1 MNDMKRTRTLAAW
14 AVIGAW
20 PICGWVQEASPE
32 PLHAE
37 ASARSL
43 VDAALRA
50 AESER
55 AAQLENDLDAW
66 AQSVIEG
73 ALSKAP
79 VDGGMPPVPAEEHAA
94 RVAEA
99 VTGARTGSV
108 PSAST
113 EIIVFMSLSVPEA
126 SWRQWSGEAAKI
138 GAPLVLRGVKAGG
151 FAPTA
156 SEIRNRLHGFDG
168 GEFPPGAGL
177 PTAGP
182 PGAAAAPLQ
191 GAALDPRLFRLFRV
205 AHVPAVA
212 VVPGG
217 VPPCESRGCSSDP
230 VPPHDLVT
238 GNIGLEAALEIIARE
253 GGPGRAT
260 ARRHLE
266 SLRGEGN

>member
-1 MNDMKRTRTLAAW
+1 MNGMKRTGTLAAW

-20 PICGWVQEASPE
+20 PICAWVQEASPE
-32 PLHAE
+32 PPHAE

-79 VDGGMPPVPAEEHAA
+79 VDGGIPPVPAEEHAA
-94 RVAEA
+94 RVARA
-99 VTGARTGSV
+99 VSGAQTGSV
-108 PSAST
+108 PSGST
-113 EIIVFMSLSVPEA
+113 DVIVFMSLSVPEP
-126 SWRQWSGEAAKI
+126 SWRQWSREAAKI

-151 FAPTA
+151 FAQTA
-156 SEIRNRLHGFDG
+156 SEIRSRLHEFG
-168 GEFPPGAGL
+168 GGGSLPIAGL
-177 PTAGP
+177 QG
-182 PGAAAAPLQ
+182 AAPLP
-191 GAALDPRLFRLFRV
+191 GAALDPRLFRLLRV

-238 GNIGLEAALEIIARE
+238 GNVGLEAALEIIARE
-253 GGPGRAT
+253 GGPGRAS
-260 ARRHLE
+260 ARRHLDA
-266 SLRGEGN
+266 LRGEGN

>member
-1 MNDMKRTRTLAAW
+1 MLAAW

-20 PICGWVQEASPE
+20 PNCAWVQEASPE
-32 PLHAE
+32 PPHAE

-79 VDGGMPPVPAEEHAA
+79 VDGGTPPVPAEEHAA

-126 SWRQWSGEAAKI
+126 SWRQWSSEAARI

-151 FAPTA
+151 FAQTA

-177 PTAGP
+177 PTAGLP
-182 PGAAAAPLQ
+182 TAGLPTAGLPGAA
-191 GAALDPRLFRLFRV
+191 AALDPRLFRLFRV

-238 GNIGLEAALEIIARE
+238 GNVGLEAALEIIARE

>member
-1 MNDMKRTRTLAAW
+1 MKETTVLIAW
-14 AVIGAW
+14 AAMFAW
-20 PICGWVQEASPE
+20 PNCAWVQEPLPE
-32 PLHAE
+32 APDAE
-37 ASARSL
+37 ANARAL

-50 AESER
+50 AESET
-55 AAQLENDLDAW
+55 AAQLEHDLDDW
-66 AQSVIEG
+66 AKSVMER
-73 ALSKAP
+73 ALSNAL
-79 VDGGMPPVPAEEHAA
+79 VDGGPPPVPAEQHAA
-94 RVAEA
+94 RVAKA
-99 VTGARTGSV
+99 VTGAQTGSV

-113 EIIVFMSLSVPEA
+113 EIVVFMSLSVPEA
-126 SWRQWSGEAAKI
+126 SWRQWSGEAARI
-138 GAPLVLRGVKAGG
+138 GAPLVLRGVTEGG

-168 GEFPPGAGL
+168 GEFPPGASWPTAGL
-177 PTAGP
+177 PTAGL
-182 PGAAAAPLQ
+182 PGAA
-191 GAALDPRLFRLFRV
+191 AALDPRLFRLFRV

-230 VPPHDLVT
+230 VPPHDMVT
-238 GNIGLEAALEIIARE
+238 GNIGLESALEIISRE

>member
-1 MNDMKRTRTLAAW
+1 MNDMKRTRLLAAW

-20 PICGWVQEASPE
+20 PNCAWVQEASPE

-37 ASARSL
+37 ASARTL
-43 VDAALRA
+43 LDAALRA
-50 AESER
+50 AASER

-73 ALSKAP
+73 ALSKVP
-79 VDGGMPPVPAEEHAA
+79 VDGGIPPVPAEEHAA
-94 RVAEA
+94 RVARA
-99 VTGARTGSV
+99 VSGAQTDSV
-108 PSAST
+108 PSGST
-113 EIIVFMSLSVPEA
+113 EVIVFTSLSVPES
-126 SWRQWSGEAAKI
+126 SWRQWSREAAKI

-151 FAPTA
+151 FAQTA
-156 SEIRNRLHGFDG
+156 SEIRSRLHGFDG

-177 PTAGP
+177 PTAGL
-182 PGAAAAPLQ
+182 PGSA
-191 GAALDPRLFRLFRV
+191 AALDPRLFRLFRV

-238 GNIGLEAALEIIARE
+238 GNVGLEAALEIIARE

-260 ARRHLE
+260 ARRHLDA
-266 SLRGEGN
+266 LRGEGN

>member
-1 MNDMKRTRTLAAW
+1 MKETTVLIAW
-14 AVIGAW
+14 AAMFAW
-20 PICGWVQEASPE
+20 PNCAWVQEPLPE
-32 PLHAE
+32 ALVAE
-37 ASARSL
+37 ANAQAL

-55 AAQLENDLDAW
+55 SAQLEDDLDDW
-66 AQSVIEG
+66 AKSVMER

-79 VDGGMPPVPAEEHAA
+79 VEGALPPVPAEEHAE

-99 VTGARTGSV
+99 VTGAQTGGV
-108 PSAST
+108 RSAST
-113 EIIVFMSLSVPEA
+113 EIVVFMSLSVPEA
-126 SWRQWSGEAAKI
+126 SWRQWSSEAARI

-156 SEIRNRLHGFDG
+156 SEIRNRLHEFGG

-177 PTAGP
+177 PTAGL
-182 PGAAAAPLQ
+182 PGAA
-191 GAALDPRLFRLFRV
+191 AALDPRLFRLFRV

-230 VPPHDLVT
+230 APPHDLIT
-238 GNIGLEAALEIIARE
+238 GNVGLEAALEIIARE
-253 GGPGRAT
+253 GGPGRAS

-266 SLRGEGN
+266 ALRGEGN

>member
-1 MNDMKRTRTLAAW
+1 MNDMKRTGTLAAW

-20 PICGWVQEASPE
+20 PNCAWVQEALPE
-32 PLHAE
+32 PLDAE

-50 AESER
+50 ADSER

-79 VDGGMPPVPAEEHAA
+79 VDGGIPPVPAEEHAA

-108 PSAST
+108 PSAGT
-113 EIIVFMSLSVPEA
+113 EIIVFMSLSVPES
-126 SWRQWSGEAAKI
+126 SWRQWSREAAKI
-138 GAPLVLRGVKAGG
+138 GAPMVLRGVKAGG
-151 FAPTA
+151 FAQTA
-156 SEIRNRLHGFDG
+156 SEIRSRLHEFGG
-168 GEFPPGAGL
+168 GESQATTAPLQGAADL
-177 PTAGP
+177 PTAGLP
-182 PGAAAAPLQ
+182 

-230 VPPHDLVT
+230 VPPHDMVT
-238 GNIGLEAALEIIARE
+238 GNIGLEAALEIISRE
-253 GGPGRAT
+253 GGPGRVS

-266 SLRGEGN
+266 ALRGEGN